1 MNVKKTYNGNL
12 NIGQKI
18 VSIDSDINYQGIQIE
33 YVGTINI
40 TSLLPDEY
48 IVSNGNNKIIIV
60 KLIKNNNVLKDLFS
74 YKGMAMIT
82 KCMLV
87 TEDLVTHNLYVNK
100 SNLEQYT
107 RLGGVWESYARN
119 WEDISFDGNN
129 DKKPYIHRNTTYDNE
144 TKTYTTKKEIRKK

>member
-1 MNVKKTYNGNL
+1 MYKIKTYNGNL
-12 NIGQKI
+12 NIGRKT
-18 VSIDSDINYQGIQIE
+18 VRLDTDINYQGIEIE

-40 TSLLPDEY
+40 TSLLPNNY

-60 KLIKNNNVLKDLFS
+60 KMIKDDSVLKDLFT
-74 YKGMAMIT
+74 YKGMAMIS

-87 TEDLVTHNLYVNK
+87 TEDLTTHNLYVNK

-129 DKKPYIHRNTTYDNE
+129 NKKSYIHRNTTYDNE

>member
-129 DKKPYIHRNTTYDNE
+129 NKRPYIHRNTTYDNE